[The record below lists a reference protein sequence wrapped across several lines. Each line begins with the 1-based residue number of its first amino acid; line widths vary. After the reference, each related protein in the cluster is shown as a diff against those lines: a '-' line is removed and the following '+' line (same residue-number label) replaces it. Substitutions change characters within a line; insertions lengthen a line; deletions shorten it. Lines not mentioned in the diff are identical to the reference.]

1 MSKLYKKYISL
12 KIENPNKI
20 YLFKV
25 GIFYIFLD
33 DDARLM
39 SSVLK
44 LKLTKF
50 NSVIYKCGF
59 PVNSSEKYFNLLK
72 KYNYN
77 ICVVDENDIYNTIN
91 SYKNNN
97 ELKKIA
103 LKIVSIDINALSISD
118 AFELLSE
125 LQKSFNILL
134 GEDINN
140 ETKI

>member
-20 YLFKV
+20 YLFRV

-39 SSVLK
+39 STILK
-44 LKLTKF
+44 LKLTKL

-72 KYNYN
+72 KYNYD
-77 ICVVDENDIYNTIN
+77 ICIIDEYEIYSTIDT
-91 SYKNNN
+91 YKSNQ
-97 ELKKIA
+97 EIKKIA
-103 LKIVSIDINALSISD
+103 LKIVSIDINSLSISD

>member
-20 YLFKV
+20 YLFRV

-39 SSVLK
+39 STILK
-44 LKLTKF
+44 LKLTKL
-50 NSVIYKCGF
+50 NSVIFKCGF

-72 KYNYN
+72 KYNYD
-77 ICVVDENDIYNTIN
+77 ICVVDENDIYDTIN

-97 ELKKIA
+97 GFKKIA
-103 LKIVSIDINALSISD
+103 LKLVSIDINSLSISD

>member
-1 MSKLYKKYISL
+1 MGKLYKKYISL

-44 LKLTKF
+44 LKLTKL

-72 KYNYN
+72 KYNYD
-77 ICVVDENDIYNTIN
+77 ICIIDEYEIYSTIDT
-91 SYKNNN
+91 YKSNQ
-97 ELKKIA
+97 EIKKIA

-134 GEDINN
+134 GENINN

>member
-39 SSVLK
+39 STILK
-44 LKLTKF
+44 LKLTKL
-50 NSVIYKCGF
+50 NSVIFKCGF

-72 KYNYN
+72 KYNYD
-77 ICVVDENDIYNTIN
+77 ICIVDENDIYDTIN

-103 LKIVSIDINALSISD
+103 LKIVSVDINSLSISD

-125 LQKSFNILL
+125 LQKSFNLLL

>member
-1 MSKLYKKYISL
+1 
-12 KIENPNKI
+12 
-20 YLFKV
+20 
-25 GIFYIFLD
+25 
-33 DDARLM
+33 M

>member
-1 MSKLYKKYISL
+1 MGKLYKKYISL

-72 KYNYN
+72 KYNYD
-77 ICVVDENDIYNTIN
+77 ICIIDEYEIYSTIDT
-91 SYKNNN
+91 YKSNQ
-97 ELKKIA
+97 EIKKIA
-103 LKIVSIDINALSISD
+103 LKIVSIDINSLSISD

>member
-44 LKLTKF
+44 LKLTKL

-134 GEDINN
+134 GENINN

>member
-1 MSKLYKKYISL
+1 MGKLYKKYISL

-44 LKLTKF
+44 LKLTKL

-72 KYNYN
+72 KYNYD
-77 ICVVDENDIYNTIN
+77 ICIIDEYEIYSTIDT
-91 SYKNNN
+91 YKSNQ
-97 ELKKIA
+97 EIKKIA

-134 GEDINN
+134 G
-140 ETKI
+140 

>member
-39 SSVLK
+39 STILK
-44 LKLTKF
+44 LKLTKL
-50 NSVIYKCGF
+50 NSVIFKCGF

-72 KYNYN
+72 KYNYD
-77 ICVVDENDIYNTIN
+77 ICIVDENDIYDTIN

-103 LKIVSIDINALSISD
+103 LKIVSVDINSLSISD

-134 GEDINN
+134 GENINN

>member
-44 LKLTKF
+44 LKLTKL

-72 KYNYN
+72 KYNYD
-77 ICVVDENDIYNTIN
+77 ICIIDEYEIYSTIDT
-91 SYKNNN
+91 YKSNQ
-97 ELKKIA
+97 EIKKIA
-103 LKIVSIDINALSISD
+103 QKIVSIDINSLSISD
-118 AFELLSE
+118 AFELLTK

>member
-1 MSKLYKKYISL
+1 MGKLYKKYISL

-44 LKLTKF
+44 LKLTKL

-97 ELKKIA
+97 E
-103 LKIVSIDINALSISD
+103 
-118 AFELLSE
+118 
-125 LQKSFNILL
+125 
-134 GEDINN
+134 
-140 ETKI
+140 

>member
-39 SSVLK
+39 STILK
-44 LKLTKF
+44 LKLTKL
-50 NSVIYKCGF
+50 NSVIFKCGF

-72 KYNYN
+72 KYNYD
-77 ICVVDENDIYNTIN
+77 ICIVDENDIYDTIN

-97 ELKKIA
+97 ELKK
-103 LKIVSIDINALSISD
+103 LH
-118 AFELLSE
+118 
-125 LQKSFNILL
+125 
-134 GEDINN
+134 
-140 ETKI
+140 

>member
-44 LKLTKF
+44 LKLTKL

-72 KYNYN
+72 KYNYD
-77 ICVVDENDIYNTIN
+77 ICIIDEYEIYSTIDT
-91 SYKNNN
+91 YKSNQ
-97 ELKKIA
+97 EIKKIA
-103 LKIVSIDINALSISD
+103 LKIVSIDINSLSISD

-134 GEDINN
+134 ENDLQ
-140 ETKI
+140 

>member
-1 MSKLYKKYISL
+1 MGKLYKKYISL

-44 LKLTKF
+44 LKLTKL

-72 KYNYN
+72 KYNYD
-77 ICVVDENDIYNTIN
+77 ICIIDEYEIYSTIDT
-91 SYKNNN
+91 YKSNQ
-97 ELKKIA
+97 EIKKIA
-103 LKIVSIDINALSISD
+103 QKIVSIDINSLSISD

>member
-39 SSVLK
+39 STILK
-44 LKLTKF
+44 LKLTKL
-50 NSVIYKCGF
+50 NSVIFKCGF

-72 KYNYN
+72 KYNYD

-97 ELKKIA
+97 ELKKIS
-103 LKIVSIDINALSISD
+103 LKIVSVDINSLSISD

-125 LQKSFNILL
+125 LQKSFNLLL

>member
-1 MSKLYKKYISL
+1 
-12 KIENPNKI
+12 
-20 YLFKV
+20 
-25 GIFYIFLD
+25 
-33 DDARLM
+33 M

-44 LKLTKF
+44 LKLTKL

-72 KYNYN
+72 KYNYD
-77 ICVVDENDIYNTIN
+77 ICIIDEYEIYSTIDT
-91 SYKNNN
+91 YKSNQ
-97 ELKKIA
+97 EIKKIA
-103 LKIVSIDINALSISD
+103 QKIVSIDINSLSISD
-118 AFELLSE
+118 AFELLTK

>member
-1 MSKLYKKYISL
+1 MGKLYKKYISL

-44 LKLTKF
+44 LKLTKL

-59 PVNSSEKYFNLLK
+59 PVNSSEKYINLLK
-72 KYNYN
+72 KYNYD
-77 ICVVDENDIYNTIN
+77 ICIVNENDIYDTIN

-103 LKIVSIDINALSISD
+103 LKIVSVDINSLSISD

>member
-1 MSKLYKKYISL
+1 MGKLYKKYISL

-39 SSVLK
+39 SSVLE

-72 KYNYN
+72 KYNYA
-77 ICVVDENDIYNTIN
+77 ILWFWWSLVLFDTFVSG
-91 SYKNNN
+91 SYG
-97 ELKKIA
+97 
-103 LKIVSIDINALSISD
+103 LSSP
-118 AFELLSE
+118 
-125 LQKSFNILL
+125 
-134 GEDINN
+134 
-140 ETKI
+140 

>member
-1 MSKLYKKYISL
+1 MGKLYKKYISL

-44 LKLTKF
+44 LKLTKL

-72 KYNYN
+72 KYNYD
-77 ICVVDENDIYNTIN
+77 ICIIDEYEIYSTIDT
-91 SYKNNN
+91 YKSNQ
-97 ELKKIA
+97 EIKKIA
-103 LKIVSIDINALSISD
+103 LKIVSIDINSLSISD

-134 GEDINN
+134 ENDLQ
-140 ETKI
+140 

>member
-20 YLFKV
+20 YLFRV

-39 SSVLK
+39 STILK
-44 LKLTKF
+44 LKLTKL
-50 NSVIYKCGF
+50 NSVIFKCGF

-72 KYNYN
+72 KYNYD
-77 ICVVDENDIYNTIN
+77 ICVVDENDIYDTIN

-97 ELKKIA
+97 EFKKIA
-103 LKIVSIDINALSISD
+103 LKLVSIDINSLSISD

-125 LQKSFNILL
+125 LQKSFNLLL

>member
-72 KYNYN
+72 KYNYD
-77 ICVVDENDIYNTIN
+77 IYVVAENDIYDTIN
-91 SYKNNN
+91 SYKTNN
-97 ELKKIA
+97 EFKKIA
-103 LKIVSIDINALSISD
+103 LNIVSIDINSLSISD
-118 AFELLSE
+118 AFELLSK

>member
-44 LKLTKF
+44 LKLTKL

-72 KYNYN
+72 KYNYD
-77 ICVVDENDIYNTIN
+77 ICIIDEYEIYSTIDT
-91 SYKNNN
+91 YKSNQ
-97 ELKKIA
+97 EIKKIA

-134 GEDINN
+134 GENINN

>member
-1 MSKLYKKYISL
+1 MY
-12 KIENPNKI
+12 
-20 YLFKV
+20 
-25 GIFYIFLD
+25 
-33 DDARLM
+33 
-39 SSVLK
+39 
-44 LKLTKF
+44 
-50 NSVIYKCGF
+50 
-59 PVNSSEKYFNLLK
+59 
-72 KYNYN
+72 
-77 ICVVDENDIYNTIN
+77 IN

-103 LKIVSIDINALSISD
+103 LKIVSVDINSLSISD

>member
-39 SSVLK
+39 STILK
-44 LKLTKF
+44 LKLTKL
-50 NSVIYKCGF
+50 NSVIFKCGF

-72 KYNYN
+72 KYNYD

-103 LKIVSIDINALSISD
+103 LKIVSVDINSLSISD